1 MNLNKYAVFVKT
13 LELGSVTAAAG
24 SLGIT
29 QSAATQLIAALE
41 KEYDCRLL
49 RRNKAGV
56 ALTKEGSYL
65 LPYVKAVVDANK
77 KLDSAVSRLH
87 QDSSTI
93 KIAAFKSVAVNWLP
107 EIIKEFGEKSP
118 DIKIELIDIGYGD
131 PSELSSDSD
140 YQSSEGGD
148 SDFSKTSTPDFDFAF
163 VPLPTDPGYKTI
175 PIYKDRLLAVLPAD
189 FHDEALTNDK
199 KKACPVQLFASK
211 PVICLSESIDRDA
224 RSVFENY
231 GIKPS
236 VKCRVEDD
244 YALLAMV
251 EKGLGISIVPELI
264 LRGTQNDV
272 KILELDPPAYRTIGI
287 AFPSFDTASPAAI
300 EFADF
305 VCNYVKDKTKKKP

>member
-24 SLGIT
+24 SLGIS

-41 KEYDCRLL
+41 KDYDCKLL

-56 ALTKEGSYL
+56 SLTKEGRYL
-65 LPYVKAVVDANK
+65 LPYVRAVVDANK

-87 QDSSTI
+87 QDSNIIRIGT
-93 KIAAFKSVAVNWLP
+93 FKSVEVNWLP
-107 EIIKEFGEKSP
+107 EILKEFGVKFP
-118 DIKIELIDIGYGD
+118 DIKVELVDIGYGD
-131 PSELSSDSD
+131 PSELSQNAESASDNV
-140 YQSSEGGD
+140 SS
-148 SDFSKTSTPDFDFAF
+148 DFDFAF
-163 VPLPTDPGYKTI
+163 VPLPTNPEYKTI

-189 FHDEALTNDK
+189 FQDAVLTNDK

-264 LRGTQNDV
+264 LRGTQNNV
-272 KILELDPPAYRTIGI
+272 KVLELDPPAYRTIGI
-287 AFPSFDTASPAAI
+287 AFPSYDTASPAAI

-305 VCNYVKDKTKKKP
+305 VCSYLKAGTSAVL